1 MRLVLL
7 GAPGAGKGTQAK
19 KIVQRFKISHI
30 STGNILRNEIKN
42 DTELGRK
49 AGNFVKEGKLVPDE
63 LIIEIIKKELEGK
76 QSDKGFLMDGFPRN
90 LKQAKMFGD
99 MLDLLGIKLDSVI
112 NIDVSKDEIIK
123 RLTSRRICHSC
134 NNICNINNFKDA
146 ESAKCP
152 ECGGYLIK
160 RKDDE
165 LKVITERL
173 NVYEKETKPLIDYY
187 REHNLLVNID
197 GTGMENQVTERA
209 LKHL

>member
-63 LIIEIIKKELEGK
+63 LIIEIIKKELEEK
-76 QSDKGFLMDGFPRN
+76 QPDKGFLMDGFPRN
-90 LKQAKMFGD
+90 LKQAKMFED
-99 MLDLLGIKLDSVI
+99 MLDLLGTKLDSVI

-123 RLTSRRICHSC
+123 RLTSRRICQSC
-134 NNICNINNFKDA
+134 NNICSIKNLKNM

-152 ECGGYLIK
+152 ECGGDLFK

-165 LKVITERL
+165 IEVITERL

-187 REHNLLVNID
+187 KEHNLLVNID
-197 GTGMENQVTERA
+197 GTGMENQVTERV

>member
-63 LIIEIIKKELEGK
+63 LIIEIIKKELEEK
-76 QSDKGFLMDGFPRN
+76 QPDKGFLMDGFPRN
-90 LKQAKMFGD
+90 LKQAKMFED
-99 MLDLLGIKLDSVI
+99 MLDLLGTKLDSVI

-123 RLTSRRICHSC
+123 RLTSRRICQSC
-134 NNICNINNFKDA
+134 NNICSIKNLKNM

-152 ECGGYLIK
+152 ECGGDLFK

-165 LKVITERL
+165 IEVITERL

-187 REHNLLVNID
+187 KEHNLLVNID
-197 GTGMENQVTERA
+197 GTGMENQVAERV

>member
-42 DTELGRK
+42 DTGLGRK

-63 LIIEIIKKELEGK
+63 LIIEIIKKELEEK
-76 QSDKGFLMDGFPRN
+76 QPDKGFLMDGFPRN
-90 LKQAKMFGD
+90 LKQAKMFED
-99 MLDLLGIKLDSVI
+99 MLDLLGTKLDSVI

-123 RLTSRRICHSC
+123 RLTSRRICQSC
-134 NNICNINNFKDA
+134 NNICSIKNLKNM

-152 ECGGYLIK
+152 ECGGDLFK

-165 LKVITERL
+165 IEVITERL

-187 REHNLLVNID
+187 KEHNLLVNID
-197 GTGMENQVTERA
+197 GTGMENQVTERV